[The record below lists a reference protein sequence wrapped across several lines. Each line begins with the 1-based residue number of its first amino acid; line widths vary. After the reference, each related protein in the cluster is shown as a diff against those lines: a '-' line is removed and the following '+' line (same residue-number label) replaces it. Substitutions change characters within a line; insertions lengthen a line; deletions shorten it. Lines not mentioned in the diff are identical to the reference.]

1 MYDSLLSIASLDFYS
16 MCYIPIS
23 CFILCARVCNIQ
35 NKNDNNNFQ
44 TKKYLKPLIK
54 VYYRVDTVVLSLIMG
69 TRYVT

>member
-16 MCYIPIS
+16 MCYIMR
-23 CFILCARVCNIQ
+23 ARVCNIQ

-54 VYYRVDTVVLSLIMG
+54 VYYRVDTVVVSLIMG

>member
-1 MYDSLLSIASLDFYS
+1 MR
-16 MCYIPIS
+16 
-23 CFILCARVCNIQ
+23 ARVCNIQ

-54 VYYRVDTVVLSLIMG
+54 VYYRVDTVVVSLIMG